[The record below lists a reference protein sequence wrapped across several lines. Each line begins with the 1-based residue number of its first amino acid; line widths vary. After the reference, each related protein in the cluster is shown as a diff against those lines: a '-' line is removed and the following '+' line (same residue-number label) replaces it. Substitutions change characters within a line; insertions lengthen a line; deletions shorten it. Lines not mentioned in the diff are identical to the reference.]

1 MNTIDIKKMNY
12 DELVELIRN
21 ANLLLESK
29 KQEKERNEIKE
40 TIMALF
46 QAYIEKG
53 GDREELLS
61 SLTSSVSNE
70 PKTNSEIEGMN
81 GVVLI
86 DKEHFNMGK
95 DKVSDFKIEE
105 VLNRGFVNQIIQE
118 GNTEIGRKNFPDPE
132 ISRVVNPRGILPCL
146 VTGGSCLVDVKE
158 LEGGTSQTT
167 DIEDGKTVKS
177 SEKKGGRTGVPI
189 LQFSLDKVFV
199 KEWEN
204 TSKAETSLGM
214 SHQSIG
220 KAVRGRNGHKSGGF
234 LWYGKD
240 DPEVMEDEAS

>member
-1 MNTIDIKKMNY
+1 MNSIELKQLNY
-12 DELVELIRN
+12 NELLELIEN

-29 KQEKERNEIKE
+29 KQEKERIEIKE

-132 ISRVVNPRGILPCL
+132 ISRVVSPRGIAPCL
-146 VTGGSCLVDVKE
+146 TTNGSCVVNVKE
-158 LEGGTSQTT
+158 LEGDESKM
-167 DIEDGKTVKS
+167 DIKDSVTVQS
-177 SEKKGGRTGVPI
+177 DRKKAGRKGIPI
-189 LQFSLDKVFV
+189 LQFTLDGDFV
-199 KEWEN
+199 KEWE
-204 TSKAETSLGM
+204 SASVAEVALGKG
-214 SHQSIG
+214 HQAIG
-220 KAVRGRNGHKSGGF
+220 KAVRGENDHKAGDS
-234 LWYGKD
+234 LWYRKN
-240 DPEVMEDEAS
+240 DPEVMENIAA

>member
-12 DELVELIRN
+12 DELVELIKN

-46 QAYIEKG
+46 QAYFEKG

-132 ISRVVNPRGILPCL
+132 ISRVVSPRGIAPCL
-146 VTGGSCLVDVKE
+146 TTNGSCVVNVKE
-158 LEGGTSQTT
+158 LEGGVSKM
-167 DIEDGKTVKS
+167 DIKDSVTVQS
-177 SEKKGGRTGVPI
+177 GRKKAGRKGIPI
-189 LQFSLDKVFV
+189 LQFTLDGVFV
-199 KEWEN
+199 KEWE
-204 TSKAETSLGM
+204 SASVAEVALGKG
-214 SHQSIG
+214 HQSIG
-220 KAVRGRNGHKSGGF
+220 KAVRGENDHKAGDS
-234 LWYGKD
+234 LWYRKN
-240 DPEVMEDEAS
+240 DPEVMENIAA

>member
-132 ISRVVNPRGILPCL
+132 ISRVVSPRGIAPCL
-146 VTGGSCLVDVKE
+146 TTNGSCVVNVKE
-158 LEGGTSQTT
+158 QEGGESKM
-167 DIEDGKTVKS
+167 DIKDSVTVQS
-177 SEKKGGRTGVPI
+177 GRKKAGRKGIPI
-189 LQFSLDKVFV
+189 LQFTLDGDFV
-199 KEWEN
+199 KEWE
-204 TSKAETSLGM
+204 SASVAEVALGKG
-214 SHQSIG
+214 HQAIG
-220 KAVRGRNGHKSGGF
+220 KAVRGENDHKAGDS
-234 LWYGKD
+234 LWYRKN
-240 DPEVMEDEAS
+240 DPEVMENIAA

>member
-12 DELVELIRN
+12 DELVELIKN

-46 QAYIEKG
+46 QAYFEKG

-132 ISRVVNPRGILPCL
+132 ISRVVNPRGIAPCL
-146 VTGGSCLVDVKE
+146 TSNGSCVVNVKE
-158 LEGGTSQTT
+158 LEGGVSKM
-167 DIEDGKTVKS
+167 DIKDSVTVQS
-177 SEKKGGRTGVPI
+177 GRKKAGRKGIPI
-189 LQFSLDKVFV
+189 LQFTLDGDFV
-199 KEWEN
+199 KEWE
-204 TSKAETSLGM
+204 SASVAEVALGKG
-214 SHQSIG
+214 HQSIG
-220 KAVRGRNGHKSGGF
+220 KAVRGENDHKAGDS
-234 LWYGKD
+234 LWYRKN
-240 DPEVMEDEAS
+240 DPEVMENIAA

>member
-12 DELVELIRN
+12 DELVELIKN

-46 QAYIEKG
+46 QAYFEKG

-70 PKTNSEIEGMN
+70 SKTNSEIEGMN

-132 ISRVVNPRGILPCL
+132 ISRVVSPRGIAPCL
-146 VTGGSCLVDVKE
+146 TTNGSCVVNVKE
-158 LEGGTSQTT
+158 QEGGESKM
-167 DIEDGKTVKS
+167 DIKDSVTVQS
-177 SEKKGGRTGVPI
+177 GRKKAGRKGIPI
-189 LQFSLDKVFV
+189 LQFTLDGDFV
-199 KEWEN
+199 KEWE
-204 TSKAETSLGM
+204 SASVAEVALGKG
-214 SHQSIG
+214 HQAIG
-220 KAVRGRNGHKSGGF
+220 KAVRGENDHKAGDS
-234 LWYGKD
+234 LWYRKN
-240 DPEVMEDEAS
+240 DPEVMENIAA

>member
-12 DELVELIRN
+12 DELVELIKN

-46 QAYIEKG
+46 QAYFEKG

-70 PKTNSEIEGMN
+70 TKTNSEIEGMN

-132 ISRVVNPRGILPCL
+132 ISRVVSPRGIAPCL
-146 VTGGSCLVDVKE
+146 TTNVSCVVNVKE
-158 LEGGTSQTT
+158 LEGGESKM
-167 DIEDGKTVKS
+167 DIKDSVTVQS
-177 SEKKGGRTGVPI
+177 GRKKAGRKGIPI
-189 LQFSLDKVFV
+189 LQFTLDGDFV
-199 KEWEN
+199 KEWE
-204 TSKAETSLGM
+204 SASVAEVALGKG
-214 SHQSIG
+214 HQSIG
-220 KAVRGRNGHKSGGF
+220 KAVRGENDHKAGDS
-234 LWYGKD
+234 LWYRKN
-240 DPEVMEDEAS
+240 DPEVMENIAA

>member
-46 QAYIEKG
+46 QAYIENG

-132 ISRVVNPRGILPCL
+132 ISRVVSPRGIAPCL
-146 VTGGSCLVDVKE
+146 TTNGSCVVNVKE
-158 LEGGTSQTT
+158 QEGGESKM
-167 DIEDGKTVKS
+167 DIKDSVTVQS
-177 SEKKGGRTGVPI
+177 GRKKAGRKGIPI
-189 LQFSLDKVFV
+189 LQFTLDGDFV
-199 KEWEN
+199 KEWE
-204 TSKAETSLGM
+204 SASVAEVALGKG
-214 SHQSIG
+214 HQAIG
-220 KAVRGRNGHKSGGF
+220 KAVRGENDHKAGDS
-234 LWYGKD
+234 LWYRKN
-240 DPEVMEDEAS
+240 DPEVMENIAA

>member
-12 DELVELIRN
+12 DELVELIKN

-46 QAYIEKG
+46 QAYFEKG

-132 ISRVVNPRGILPCL
+132 ISRVVSPRGIAPCL
-146 VTGGSCLVDVKE
+146 TTNGSCVVNVKE
-158 LEGGTSQTT
+158 QEGGESKM
-167 DIEDGKTVKS
+167 DIKDSVTVQS
-177 SEKKGGRTGVPI
+177 GRKKAGRKGIPI
-189 LQFSLDKVFV
+189 LQFTLDGDFV
-199 KEWEN
+199 KEWE
-204 TSKAETSLGM
+204 SASVAEVALGKG
-214 SHQSIG
+214 HQSIG
-220 KAVRGRNGHKSGGF
+220 KAVRGENDHKAGDS
-234 LWYGKD
+234 LWYRKN
-240 DPEVMEDEAS
+240 DPEVMENIAA

>member
-12 DELVELIRN
+12 DELVELIKN

-46 QAYIEKG
+46 QAYFEKG

-70 PKTNSEIEGMN
+70 SKTNSEIEGMN

-132 ISRVVNPRGILPCL
+132 ISRVVSPRGIAPCL
-146 VTGGSCLVDVKE
+146 TTNGSCVVNVKE
-158 LEGGTSQTT
+158 LEGGVSKK
-167 DIEDGKTVKS
+167 DNEDSVTVQS
-177 SEKKGGRTGVPI
+177 GRKKAGRKGIPI
-189 LQFSLDKVFV
+189 LQFNLDGDFV
-199 KEWEN
+199 KEWE
-204 TSKAETSLGM
+204 SASVAEVALGKG
-214 SHQSIG
+214 HQSIG
-220 KAVRGRNGHKSGGF
+220 KAVRGENDHKAGDF
-234 LWYGKD
+234 LWYRKN
-240 DPEVMEDEAS
+240 DPAVTDNKAA

>member
-12 DELVELIRN
+12 DELVELIKN

-46 QAYIEKG
+46 QAYFEKG

-61 SLTSSVSNE
+61 SLTSSDSNE

-132 ISRVVNPRGILPCL
+132 ISRVVSPRGIAPCL
-146 VTGGSCLVDVKE
+146 TTNGSCVVNVKE
-158 LEGGTSQTT
+158 QEGGESKM
-167 DIEDGKTVKS
+167 DIKDSVTVQS
-177 SEKKGGRTGVPI
+177 GRKKAGRKGIPI
-189 LQFSLDKVFV
+189 LQFTLDGDFV
-199 KEWEN
+199 KEWE
-204 TSKAETSLGM
+204 SASVAEVALGKG
-214 SHQSIG
+214 HQAIG
-220 KAVRGRNGHKSGGF
+220 KAVRGENDHKAGDS
-234 LWYGKD
+234 LWYRKN
-240 DPEVMEDEAS
+240 DPEVMENIAA

>member
-12 DELVELIRN
+12 DELVELIKN

-46 QAYIEKG
+46 QAYFEKG

-132 ISRVVNPRGILPCL
+132 ISRVVSPRGIAPCL
-146 VTGGSCLVDVKE
+146 TTNGSCVVNVKE
-158 LEGGTSQTT
+158 LEGGVSKM
-167 DIEDGKTVKS
+167 DNKDSVTVQS
-177 SEKKGGRTGVPI
+177 GRKKAGRKGIPI
-189 LQFSLDKVFV
+189 LQFTLDGDFV
-199 KEWEN
+199 KEWE
-204 TSKAETSLGM
+204 SASVAEVALGKG
-214 SHQSIG
+214 HQAIG
-220 KAVRGRNGHKSGGF
+220 KAVRGENDHKAGDS
-234 LWYGKD
+234 LWYRKN
-240 DPEVMEDEAS
+240 DPEVMENIAA

>member
-132 ISRVVNPRGILPCL
+132 ISRVVSPRGIAPCL
-146 VTGGSCLVDVKE
+146 TTNGSCVVNVKE
-158 LEGGTSQTT
+158 LEGGESKM
-167 DIEDGKTVKS
+167 DIKDSVTVQS
-177 SEKKGGRTGVPI
+177 GRKKAGRKGIPI
-189 LQFSLDKVFV
+189 LQFTLDGDFV
-199 KEWEN
+199 KEWE
-204 TSKAETSLGM
+204 SASVAEVALGKG
-214 SHQSIG
+214 HQSIG
-220 KAVRGRNGHKSGGF
+220 KAVRGENDHKAGDS
-234 LWYGKD
+234 LWYRKN
-240 DPEVMEDEAS
+240 DPEVMENIAA

>member
-12 DELVELIRN
+12 DELVELIKN

-46 QAYIEKG
+46 QAYFEKG

-70 PKTNSEIEGMN
+70 SKTNSEIEGMN

-132 ISRVVNPRGILPCL
+132 ISRVVSPRGIAPCL
-146 VTGGSCLVDVKE
+146 TTNGSCVVNVKE
-158 LEGGTSQTT
+158 LEGGVSQK
-167 DIEDGKTVKS
+167 DNEDSVTIQSGR
-177 SEKKGGRTGVPI
+177 KKAGRKGIPI
-189 LQFSLDKVFV
+189 LQFTLDGDFV
-199 KEWEN
+199 KEWE
-204 TSKAETSLGM
+204 SASVAEVALGKG
-214 SHQSIG
+214 HQSIG
-220 KAVRGRNGHKSGGF
+220 KAVRGENDHKAGDS
-234 LWYGKD
+234 LWYRKN
-240 DPEVMEDEAS
+240 DPEVMENIAA

>member
-29 KQEKERNEIKE
+29 KQEKERIEIKE

-132 ISRVVNPRGILPCL
+132 ISRVVSPRGIAPCL
-146 VTGGSCLVDVKE
+146 TTNGSCVVNVKE
-158 LEGGTSQTT
+158 LEGDESKM
-167 DIEDGKTVKS
+167 DIKDSVTVQS
-177 SEKKGGRTGVPI
+177 DRKKAGRKGIPI
-189 LQFSLDKVFV
+189 LQFTLDGDFV
-199 KEWEN
+199 KEWE
-204 TSKAETSLGM
+204 SASVAEVALGKG
-214 SHQSIG
+214 HQAIG
-220 KAVRGRNGHKSGGF
+220 KAVRGENDHKAGDS
-234 LWYGKD
+234 LWYRKN
-240 DPEVMEDEAS
+240 DPEVMENIAA